1 MRTSADPRDIFQK
14 LVDGV
19 AAQRWAEL
27 PNLYA
32 EDAIVRHP
40 FAVDSSAMLKGRE
53 QLREHF
59 AKMGAISL
67 VVSVHDV
74 VTHQT
79 SDPEVIIAEFA
90 YHGHVGRADKSFKL
104 PAIFVLRVR
113 AGEIVESRDYFGQ
126 RQSLDA
132 KPE

>member
-1 MRTSADPRDIFQK
+1 
-14 LVDGV
+14 
-19 AAQRWAEL
+19 
-27 PNLYA
+27 
-32 EDAIVRHP
+32 
-40 FAVDSSAMLKGRE
+40 
-53 QLREHF
+53 
-59 AKMGAISL
+59 MGAIGL

-126 RQSLDA
+126 RQSLDS
-132 KPE
+132 KPEWSQHFICADMCRLAALIGDCHERCAAALVVIGIRAAQHDSAEYR

>member
-1 MRTSADPRDIFQK
+1 MSTSASPRDVFQK

-19 AAQRWAEL
+19 ATQRWAEL
-27 PNLYA
+27 PSLYA
-32 EDAIVRHP
+32 EHAIVRHP
-40 FAVDSSAMLKGRE
+40 FANDPSATLNGRE

-59 AKMGAISL
+59 AKMGAIGL

-74 VTHQT
+74 VTHET

-90 YHGHVGRADKSFKL
+90 YHGRVGREGNSFKL

-113 AGEIVESRDYFGQ
+113 AGEIVESRDYLGR
-126 RQSLDA
+126 RQSLSS